1 MNEAYY
7 PSKKNHIAKM
17 SVKLDEPNTA
27 PKTFWSIISR
37 FLEQKKI
44 PAISPILPDSKL
56 VFDFKIKFEL
66 FNSHC
71 CSVYSSQKCNFI
83 TTA

>member
-37 FLEQKKI
+37 FLEQKKNQ
-44 PAISPILPDSKL
+44 PYH
-56 VFDFKIKFEL
+56 L
-66 FNSHC
+66 FFLIVN
-71 CSVYSSQKCNFI
+71 
-83 TTA
+83 